1 MRLNAQQIAGYAQAA
16 GFPREE
22 LETATAVALAESG
35 GETTATNKNT
45 NGSIDYGLWQINTVH
60 GSLLTQGDKFNPLDN
75 AKMALTV
82 WRGAGN
88 KWTPWTVYKTG
99 SYLAQKGAAT
109 LGAANPQP
117 PAEAAGATPAAADTG
132 AVATG
137 TATASSPFDALGPI
151 GTAISSITD
160 TITRLTSGGLWLR
173 IGAFIVGSLLIVFS
187 LLRLSGADKMVMGA
201 AKTAAKAAVIA

>member
-16 GFPREE
+16 GFPPQEI
-22 LETATAVALAESG
+22 ETATAVALAESG

-82 WRGAGN
+82 WNGAGK

-99 SYLAQKGAAT
+99 AYLAQKGAAT
-109 LGAANPQP
+109 IGAANPSP
-117 PAEAAGATPAAADTG
+117 PAEAAGADTSIIPADTTTAASPLSVLG
-132 AVATG
+132 PLG
-137 TATASSPFDALGPI
+137 TALG
-151 GTAISSITD
+151 SIVETFN
-160 TITRLTSGGLWLR
+160 RLTSGGLWLR
-173 IGAFIVGSLLIVFS
+173 IGAFMVGSLLIVFS
-187 LLRLSGADKMVMGA
+187 LLRLSGADQLIAGT
-201 AKTAAKAAVIA
+201 AKTAVKVAAKGAIK